1 MADPE
6 IQPHNIDAPGI
17 DAKGFHDFEHAGWQ
31 RAAAGYNR
39 YFGSL
44 TSQAIAPLL
53 DAVGPASAGGKSR
66 LLDIAAGPGYVS
78 AEARRC
84 GWSVTGVDFSE
95 SMLALARHNF
105 PEIDFQLGDAEALS
119 FADASFDAVVMNFGI
134 LHLARPEAALR
145 GICRV
150 LRPGGRFAFSV
161 WATPDQTLGFK
172 IVLDAVA
179 EFGDPNA
186 SLPAG
191 PPFFRFSDPAESRR
205 ALESA
210 GFVEPRIRPI
220 PIAWRLDS
228 PADFFEAFRK
238 GSARTGGLLNAQQPD
253 ALAKIRAAV
262 EQRIAAFTRGTRL
275 EIPMPALIASAQK
288 P

>member
-1 MADPE
+1 MAALEAAPRETDPPE
-6 IQPHNIDAPGI
+6 IDPQR
-17 DAKGFHDFEHAGWQ
+17 FHDFEHAGWQ
-31 RAAAGYNR
+31 RAATAYHR

-53 DAVGPASAGGKSR
+53 DAVGPAGADGKSQ

-78 AEARRC
+78 AEATRR

-95 SMLALARHNF
+95 SMLAVAQRNF
-105 PEIDFQLGDAEALS
+105 PKIDFHCGDAEALP
-119 FADASFDAVVMNFGI
+119 FADASFDAAVMNFGI

-145 GICRV
+145 EACRV
-150 LRPGGRFAFSV
+150 LLPGGRFAFSV
-161 WATPDQTLGFK
+161 WATPDQTRGFK

-179 EFGDPNA
+179 EFGDPNVT
-186 SLPAG
+186 LPVG
-191 PPFFRFSDPAESRR
+191 PPFFRFSDPEESRR

-210 GFVEPRIRPI
+210 GFADPSITSVPI
-220 PIAWRLDS
+220 VWRLDS
-228 PADFFEAFRK
+228 PADFLDAFLK
-238 GSARTGGLLNAQQPD
+238 GSARTGGLLNAQQPE

-262 EQRIAAFTRGTRL
+262 EQRVAAFARGPLL

-288 P
+288 